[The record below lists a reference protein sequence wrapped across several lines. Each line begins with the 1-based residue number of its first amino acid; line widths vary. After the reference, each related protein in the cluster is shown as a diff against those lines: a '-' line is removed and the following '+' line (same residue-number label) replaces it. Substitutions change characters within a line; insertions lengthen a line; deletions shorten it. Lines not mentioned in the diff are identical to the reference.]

1 MSSTHITSHPLSN
14 PSTVHEALAFL
25 RPHLPTC
32 LPLYRRLQQ
41 GRFFASTVLLSNLSS
56 FESPSDWEDKSWI
69 LAFVDRSSRP
79 ETEVWMYGSW
89 ESKYMPTPFASVTAS
104 DEVIFERK
112 DLLRSLLAKIK
123 ELPLQKG
130 FHHSESDGDGED
142 DQDQKDFSGTSRG
155 EYAAH
160 MADEKIMLFGA
171 IHSSTA
177 EFLERMGVVKNVY
190 GKGAALVPNHTYVF
204 TRARLPKLRLELPE
218 GLRWG
223 ELGREHFG
231 LVRSR
236 TVIPRQAKTL
246 AVLRNLAIF
255 DESTG
260 IPIAWAF
267 IQLDGSLSTLHVE
280 ADWRGRALAKMTA
293 IKLFEE
299 KMPELW
305 EDGVEEWAHG
315 YVIEGNMASCGVCEA
330 VGGKRGWYAYWVRV
344 DLGSV

>member
-1 MSSTHITSHPLSN
+1 MSSTHITSHSLSN

-32 LPLYRRLQQ
+32 IPLYRRLQQ
-41 GRFFASTVLLSNLSS
+41 GRFFASTVLLSNLSC
-56 FESPSDWEDKSWI
+56 FENPSDGEDKPWI

-89 ESKYMPTPFASVTAS
+89 ELDSKNLPS
-104 DEVIFERK
+104 DQEISERE
-112 DLLRSLLAKIK
+112 DLLRSLLLKIK
-123 ELPLQKG
+123 ELPVQKS
-130 FHHSESDGDGED
+130 FHQAESAGEDGDLE
-142 DQDQKDFSGTSRG
+142 QKDSSGTSRG

-177 EFLERMGVVKNVY
+177 ELLERMGVVKNVH

-204 TRARLPKLRLELPE
+204 TRAGLLKLRLELPE
-218 GLRWG
+218 GSRWG

-236 TVIPRQAKTL
+236 TVIPRQEKTL

-255 DESTG
+255 DNSTG
-260 IPIAWAF
+260 MPIAWAF

-280 ADWRGRALAKMTA
+280 ESWRGRGLAKMIA
-293 IKLFEE
+293 VKLFEE

-305 EDGVEEWAHG
+305 EDGVEQWAHG
-315 YVIEGNMASCGVCEA
+315 YVIEGNKASCGVCEA
-330 VGGKRGWYAYWVRV
+330 VGGKSGWTAFWVRV